1 MGGYFVDVCMQYP
14 SVWTH
19 LQRPGICVQ
28 ISRRFVTNILL
39 GRCTAVTRYVPHI
52 PGNISANVADG
63 ACLCICLQVT
73 GVEAGQ
79 EPGEAP
85 GHGEVILQAPRG
97 HLVVGGGDHQGGG
110 GGWG

>member
-39 GRCTAVTRYVPHI
+39 RRCTAVKEYVLHI
-52 PGNISANVADG
+52 SWNIGTNVANP
-63 ACLCICLQVT
+63 V
-73 GVEAGQ
+73 
-79 EPGEAP
+79 
-85 GHGEVILQAPRG
+85 
-97 HLVVGGGDHQGGG
+97 
-110 GGWG
+110 

>member
-39 GRCTAVTRYVPHI
+39 RRCPAVTKYVPHI
-52 PGNISANVADG
+52 P
-63 ACLCICLQVT
+63 
-73 GVEAGQ
+73 
-79 EPGEAP
+79 
-85 GHGEVILQAPRG
+85 
-97 HLVVGGGDHQGGG
+97 
-110 GGWG
+110 

>member
-39 GRCTAVTRYVPHI
+39 TRCTAVTRYVPHI

-63 ACLCICLQVT
+63 ACLCICVR
-73 GVEAGQ
+73 V
-79 EPGEAP
+79 
-85 GHGEVILQAPRG
+85 
-97 HLVVGGGDHQGGG
+97 
-110 GGWG
+110 WS

>member
-39 GRCTAVTRYVPHI
+39 TRCTAVTRYVPHI
-52 PGNISANVADG
+52 PGNISINVADG
-63 ACLCICLQVT
+63 GMLINLPEKLTKTRV
-73 GVEAGQ
+73 
-79 EPGEAP
+79 PFSSAP
-85 GHGEVILQAPRG
+85 TVLYRLMPA
-97 HLVVGGGDHQGGG
+97 
-110 GGWG
+110 